1 MRPLP
6 FPLTHLLAS
15 LALALLPATQSLAAA
30 CQAQSGTHRAALVQ
44 LFTSEGCSDCPPA
57 DTRLNALNTTTDAR
71 MGPIVPLAFHVNYWD
86 DQGWRDLFADPAYG
100 EMQEWMVHATGGRVV
115 YTPHFFINGTPL
127 LDWRSRLDAL
137 MSQNTSQ
144 NAPAGLYVSATP
156 QPGNLL
162 AVSVK
167 AAGLKPDAGLQLRV
181 AVAESGL
188 VSHVIAGEN
197 SGATLTHAHVV
208 RAMSPA
214 LPIHVDG
221 AVQTTLAV
229 PASTGKQV
237 RVVAW
242 LQNPQT
248 AEVIQAV
255 STADCPR

>member
-1 MRPLP
+1 MRPSP
-6 FPLTHLLAS
+6 FASLFAS
-15 LALALLPATQSLAAA
+15 LALALLPASQALAAA

-57 DTRLNALNTTTDAR
+57 DTRLNALNTTADAR

-127 LDWRSRLDAL
+127 LDWRSRLDGL

-144 NAPAGLYVSATP
+144 NAPAGLFVSATP
-156 QPGNLL
+156 QPGNKL
-162 AVSVK
+162 AVSIK
-167 AAGLKPDAGLQLRV
+167 ASGLKPDAVVQLRV
-181 AVAESGL
+181 AAAESGL

-208 RAMSPA
+208 RAMTAAIPVHNDT
-214 LPIHVDG
+214 P
-221 AVQTTLAV
+221 VQTTLAV
-229 PASTGKQV
+229 PAATGKQV

-255 STADCPR
+255 STADCTR

>member
-1 MRPLP
+1 MRPLSS
-6 FPLTHLLAS
+6 PLTSLFAS
-15 LALALLPATQSLAAA
+15 LTLALFPASQALAAA
-30 CQAQSGTHRAALVQ
+30 CQAQSGIYRAALVQ
-44 LFTSEGCSDCPPA
+44 LYTSEGCSDCPPA
-57 DTRLNALNTTTDAR
+57 DTRLNALNTNASAI

-100 EMQEWMVHATGGRVV
+100 DMQEWEVHATGGRVV

-127 LDWRSRLDAL
+127 LDWRSRLDGL

-156 QPGNLL
+156 QPGNRL

-167 AAGLKPDAGLQLRV
+167 ASGLKPDNGLQLRV

-208 RAMSPA
+208 RALSPA
-214 LPIHVDG
+214 LPVHNND
-221 AVQTTLAV
+221 AVQTTLAI

-255 STADCPR
+255 STADCTR